1 MMVTRRMMA
10 LAALLASTLMAACDL
25 HSTNP
30 SSETLTVYQD
40 APTLSLLDLGPP
52 GRSPGDVHHFFAP
65 LHSSPGG
72 PVTGEVF
79 GTKTLVKLATDA
91 NPNLEQRTT
100 LLSFTFGDR
109 QDQIIVL
116 GVVVYTA
123 TGGECNWVE
132 SFV

>member
-1 MMVTRRMMA
+1 MTVTRRMMA
-10 LAALLASTLMAACDL
+10 LAALLASTLVAACGL
-25 HSTNP
+25 RSTNP

-91 NPNLEQRTT
+91 NPNLETRATV
-100 LLSFTFGDR
+100 LFFTFNR
-109 QDQIIVL
+109 QD
-116 GVVVYTA
+116 
-123 TGGECNWVE
+123 
-132 SFV
+132 

>member
-1 MMVTRRMMA
+1 MNLIVTRRMTAFGA
-10 LAALLASTLMAACDL
+10 LVASTLMTACGL
-25 HSTNP
+25 RSTNP

-40 APTLSLLDLGPP
+40 APTLNLLDHGPP
-52 GRSPGDVHHFFAP
+52 GNSPGDVYHFFAP

-100 LLSFTFGDR
+100 LLVFYLRRSSGSNYRFGRCRLFADR
-109 QDQIIVL
+109 R
-116 GVVVYTA
+116 
-123 TGGECNWVE
+123 
-132 SFV
+132 